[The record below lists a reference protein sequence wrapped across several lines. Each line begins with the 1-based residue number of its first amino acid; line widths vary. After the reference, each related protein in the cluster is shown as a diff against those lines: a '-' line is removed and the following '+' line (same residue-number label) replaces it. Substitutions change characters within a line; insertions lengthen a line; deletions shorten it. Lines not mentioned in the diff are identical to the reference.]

1 MKEDLIYFLRDLQ
14 KTISLYKEINLLPP
28 ISLKAESFLKGE
40 TELEKAYLNSISD
53 LSELRRYLDGCV
65 RCKLHKNRKNI
76 VFGEGNPKAE
86 LVFVGEAPGREEDIE
101 GRPFVGEAG
110 RLLTRIIKAMGLE
123 RKDVYICNVV
133 KCRPPR
139 NRDPEADEIKACFP
153 FLEAQLRII
162 SPKIICT
169 LGRIAAQTLLG
180 KDFKITKQRGN
191 WYSYKDI
198 PVMPTFHPAYLLRN
212 PSEKKLVW
220 EDMKKI
226 MEKLGLNAGTNKNTQ

>member
-1 MKEDLIYFLRDLQ
+1 MKEELIGIIKDI
-14 KTISLYKEINLLPP
+14 KKGIELYKELNIP
-28 ISLKAESFLKGE
+28 IYLSSSSERFLKGDPE
-40 TELEKAYLNSISD
+40 VERLCLKEIKELE
-53 LSELRRYLDGCV
+53 ELKDYIKDCT
-65 RCKLHKNRKNI
+65 RCKLHKNRKNL
-76 VFGEGNPKAE
+76 VFGEGNPNAE

-162 SPKIICT
+162 SPKVICT

-212 PSEKKLVW
+212 PSEKRVVW

-226 MEKLGLNAGTNKNTQ
+226 MEKLGLNTDIKKDA

>member
-1 MKEDLIYFLRDLQ
+1 MKEDLIYLLRDLQ

-40 TELEKAYLNSISD
+40 TELEKAYLDSISD
-53 LSELRRYLDGCV
+53 LSELRRYLGGCV

-86 LVFVGEAPGREEDIE
+86 LVFVGEAPGREEDIK

-162 SPKIICT
+162 SPKVICT

-220 EDMKKI
+220 KDMKKI
-226 MEKLGLNAGTNKNTQ
+226 MEKLGVNAGTNKNTQ

>member
-1 MKEDLIYFLRDLQ
+1 MKEDLVKLFNDLK
-14 KTISLYKEINLLPP
+14 KTIYLYKEINLLPP
-28 ISLKAESFLKGE
+28 INSEAKSFLKGE
-40 TELEKAYLNSISD
+40 SELERDYINNISD
-53 LSELRRYLDGCV
+53 LDELKEYINGCV
-65 RCKLHKNRKNI
+65 RCKLYKNRKNI

-110 RLLTRIIKAMGLE
+110 RLLTKIIKAMGLD

-139 NRDPEADEIKACFP
+139 NRDPEADEIRACFP

-162 SPKIICT
+162 APKVICT

-180 KDFKITKQRGN
+180 KDFKITKQRGD
-191 WYSYKDI
+191 WHFYKNI

-212 PSEKKLVW
+212 PNEKRLVW
-220 EDMKKI
+220 QDMKKI
-226 MEKLGLNAGTNKNTQ
+226 MEKLGLSTNANKND

>member
-1 MKEDLIYFLRDLQ
+1 MREDLIKLLRDLR
-14 KTISLYKEINLLPP
+14 KTISLYKEIDLIPP
-28 ISLKAESFLKGE
+28 LSPETESFFKGE
-40 TELEKAYLNSISD
+40 TELEKAYLDSINNLD
-53 LSELRRYLDGCV
+53 ELRKYLNGCIK
-65 RCKLHKNRKNI
+65 CKLHKNRKNI
-76 VFGEGNPKAE
+76 VFGEGNPNAE
-86 LVFVGEAPGREEDIE
+86 LVFVGEAPGRKEDIE

-110 RLLTRIIKAMGLE
+110 RLFTRIIKAMGLE

-139 NRDPEADEIKACFP
+139 NRDPEPDEIKACFP

-162 SPKIICT
+162 SPKVICT

>member
-1 MKEDLIYFLRDLQ
+1 MKEEMLNLI
-14 KTISLYKEINLLPP
+14 KEIKRTVKLYNEIGMLPP
-28 ISLKAESFLKGE
+28 ILSKREEKVLEEKF
-40 TELEKAYLNSISD
+40 LEKINSLD
-53 LSELRRYLDGCV
+53 ELKKYLDGCKK
-65 RCKLHKNRKNI
+65 CKLYKNRKNI
-76 VFGEGNPKAE
+76 VFGEGNPDAE

-123 RKDVYICNVV
+123 RRDVYICNVV

-139 NRDPEADEIKACFP
+139 NRDPEIDEIKACLP
-153 FLEAQLRII
+153 FLKTQLRII
-162 SPKIICT
+162 SPKVICT
-169 LGRIAAQTLLG
+169 LGRIAAQALIG
-180 KDFKITKQRGN
+180 RDFKITQQRGR

-212 PSEKKLVW
+212 PSQKKYVW

-226 MEKLGLNAGTNKNTQ
+226 MEKLGLNEKNKEVD

>member
-1 MKEDLIYFLRDLQ
+1 MKEDLIYLLRDLQ

-28 ISLKAESFLKGE
+28 LSLKAESFLKGE
-40 TELEKAYLNSISD
+40 TELEKAYLDSINNLD
-53 LSELRRYLDGCV
+53 ELRKYLNGCIK
-65 RCKLHKNRKNI
+65 CKLHKNRKNI
-76 VFGEGNPKAE
+76 VFGEGNPNAE
-86 LVFVGEAPGREEDIE
+86 LVFVGEAPGRKEDIE

-110 RLLTRIIKAMGLE
+110 RLFTRIIKAMGLE

-162 SPKIICT
+162 SPKVICT

-212 PSEKKLVW
+212 PSEKRLVW

-226 MEKLGLNAGTNKNTQ
+226 MEKLGLNACTNKNV

>member
-1 MKEDLIYFLRDLQ
+1 MKEDLIYLLRDLQ

-28 ISLKAESFLKGE
+28 LSLKAESFLKGE
-40 TELEKAYLNSISD
+40 TELEKAYLDSISD

>member
-1 MKEDLIYFLRDLQ
+1 MKEDLLKLLKDLK
-14 KTISLYKEINLLPP
+14 KTVSLYKEINLLPP
-28 ISLKAESFLKGE
+28 VSKKAEKFLKGE
-40 TELEKAYLNSISD
+40 TELEKAYLNSID
-53 LSELRRYLDGCV
+53 NLDELKRYINGCT
-65 RCKLHKNRKNI
+65 RCKLHKNRRNI
-76 VFGEGNPKAE
+76 VFGEGNPNAE

-123 RKDVYICNVV
+123 RMDVYICNVV

-162 SPKIICT
+162 SPKVICT

-191 WYSYKDI
+191 WYFYKDI

-212 PSEKKLVW
+212 PSEKRVVW

-226 MEKLGLNAGTNKNTQ
+226 MEKLGLNPGMKKDAS